1 MLKSAKRRYN
11 KYKDKMRVVDMD
23 DVVKKYAENES
34 PYFEGYKIKF
44 HKNGSDYVVIAD
56 PSGYVRVLDLRTGT
70 YVDVI
75 TGETLKGDEKDYQE
89 RTHFRIKRMNK
100 MMEKITKPRALI
112 VPKTLENRPYGWTW
126 ENPNIIIKYL
136 TERQFCLLNEGMVF
150 EDINDEIDTLIG
162 GWEEEEI
169 SYEKLDGAIKVVERR
184 IKKSKNKEFDE
195 AANVLLEM
203 LNLAKEK
210 KTLLALYL

>member
-1 MLKSAKRRYN
+1 
-11 KYKDKMRVVDMD
+11 
-23 DVVKKYAENES
+23 
-34 PYFEGYKIKF
+34 
-44 HKNGSDYVVIAD
+44 
-56 PSGYVRVLDLRTGT
+56 
-70 YVDVI
+70 
-75 TGETLKGDEKDYQE
+75 
-89 RTHFRIKRMNK
+89 

-126 ENPNIIIKYL
+126 DNQNIIIKYF
-136 TERQFCLLNEGMVF
+136 TERQYYLLNEGMVF

-169 SYEKLDGAIKVVERR
+169 PYEKLDGAIKVVERR
-184 IKKSKNKEFDE
+184 IKKSKSKEFIE
-195 AANVLLEM
+195 AANVLLGM

>member
-1 MLKSAKRRYN
+1 MKRII
-11 KYKDKMRVVDMD
+11 
-23 DVVKKYAENES
+23 KKERILE
-34 PYFEGYKIKF
+34 
-44 HKNGSDYVVIAD
+44 
-56 PSGYVRVLDLRTGT
+56 
-70 YVDVI
+70 
-75 TGETLKGDEKDYQE
+75 LKGE
-89 RTHFRIKRMNK
+89 MNK

-126 ENPNIIIKYL
+126 DNPNIIIKYF
-136 TERQFCLLNEGMVF
+136 TERQFYLLNEGMVF

-169 SYEKLDGAIKVVERR
+169 PYERLDGAIKVVERR
-184 IKKSKNKEFDE
+184 IKKSRNKEFIE
-195 AANVLLEM
+195 AANVLFGM